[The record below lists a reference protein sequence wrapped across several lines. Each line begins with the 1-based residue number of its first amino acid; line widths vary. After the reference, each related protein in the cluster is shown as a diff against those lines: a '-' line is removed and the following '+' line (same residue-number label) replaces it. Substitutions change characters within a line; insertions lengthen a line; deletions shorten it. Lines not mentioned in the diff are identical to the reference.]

1 VVKAFWSAWFL
12 VIALSV
18 GCVQTDRERAVEAG
32 GKLLTRAEADKALPG
47 NTLVGVL
54 PQYSLE
60 FAVFYTPDG
69 KLVGKLAGASSD
81 RARGQWE
88 ITADGQI
95 CNRWDKEA
103 WNNGPRCNPYM
114 KVGEELQVFNATGAL
129 MSRSRI
135 EPGNP
140 RKLELRSD
148 LELANA
154 RGELSPLPGDALRQR
169 LEGNTLSGQ
178 LPALNEAN
186 YHVLYAPGGKVSA
199 SIPGAL
205 ETDQGHWRIDDTG
218 ALCVKWSRWQEGSE
232 NCVRFF
238 AKGSE
243 VRVYDQGGSL
253 AVRGKIREGNPE
265 KLKI

>member
-1 VVKAFWSAWFL
+1 MVKAIRSTWFL
-12 VIALSV
+12 VLALAV
-18 GCVQTDRERAVEAG
+18 GCVQTDRERAVESG
-32 GKLLTRAEADKALPG
+32 GKLLTRAEAEKALPG

-54 PQYSLE
+54 PQYNLE
-60 FAVFYTPDG
+60 FAVYYTPEG
-69 KLVGKLAGASSD
+69 TLVGKLAGASSD
-81 RARGQWE
+81 KARGKWE
-88 ITADGQI
+88 IGADGQI
-95 CNRWDKEA
+95 CNHWDKEA
-103 WNNGPRCNPYM
+103 WNSGPRCNPYM
-114 KVGEELQVFNATGAL
+114 RVGAELQVFNETGAL
-129 MSRSRI
+129 MSRSKV

-140 RKLELRSD
+140 HKLELRSD

-154 RGELSPLPGDALRQR
+154 KGDLTQVPGDTLRQR

-205 ETDQGHWRIDDTG
+205 ETDQGSWRIDDTG
-218 ALCVKWSRWQEGSE
+218 ALCVKWSRWQEARE

-238 AKGSE
+238 AKGDE

-253 AVRGKIREGNPE
+253 AIRGKIREGNPE